1 MSQGVRETAESCSTA
16 TGATAALRDP
26 DTGLLDS
33 ARALELCR
41 EVAQAVYSQAKTDR
55 HHRTA
60 AELQADV
67 EAAQA
72 LINAASAVQ
81 VLRIAQYAATVE
93 HVDPVTGE
101 VGEVAHPLG
110 HAAEFADVDL
120 APGLAWSPR
129 QATARV
135 EEAIDAVTKTPDL
148 LDEMAAGRLDSLRVR
163 KVTGELLEA
172 PDAVCAQ
179 VEAALLERGVQSWS
193 ARQVQVRT
201 RRLVQQTDP
210 AAVRQARTRRSAQR
224 VGVFLE
230 PGPEAGLS
238 ELHATLPTEQA
249 VAAYAAVDGLAREL
263 HRANQ
268 SGKTL
273 GQCRADA
280 LTDLVLQRAEV
291 TASFTVA
298 VPVRPA
304 SAHAAGPADAPD
316 TAGSCDPWALGFDP
330 EPPAAD
336 TSTDDLDDDA
346 WDVALA
352 ELIARDPGPA
362 PDPPPDDPWW
372 DLMDALAAEDAEHHP
387 DVPPNPPPL
396 TRQHDSEATSSS
408 AATCV
413 PGSHPAPPELAHA
426 VRDAGDAAM
435 TPDAVGDVEIPGVG
449 VIAAATAQA
458 LMRTLGARL
467 TRTLIDPR
475 TGTLLETAAQ
485 TYRPT
490 AAIRRLV
497 QQRDQHCRFPGCSHP
512 ARYCETDHV
521 IPWPTGAT
529 RPTNLLTLCKH
540 HHRAKHETGWQVT
553 MTTEGVC
560 TWASPHGREHITRP
574 PSVEQHLD
582 LSPRGP

>member
-1 MSQGVRETAESCSTA
+1 MD
-16 TGATAALRDP
+16 AAALLRDP

-33 ARALELCR
+33 TRALELCR

-55 HHRTA
+55 HHRQA
-60 AELQADV
+60 ADLQADI
-67 EAAQA
+67 EASQA
-72 LINAASAVQ
+72 LINAVTAVQ
-81 VLRIAQYAATVE
+81 LMRIAQYAATVE

-101 VGEVAHPLG
+101 VSEVAHPLG

-135 EEAIDAVTKTPDL
+135 EEAIDAVTKTPGL
-148 LDEMAAGRLDSLRVR
+148 VDEMAAGHLDGLRVAR
-163 KVTGELLEA
+163 VTRELLEA
-172 PDAVCAQ
+172 PEPVCAQ
-179 VEAALLERGVQSWS
+179 VEQALLARGVQGWS
-193 ARQVQVRT
+193 ARQVQMRT

-210 AAVRQARTRRSAQR
+210 AAARSSRVRRATERI
-224 VGVFLE
+224 GVFLE
-230 PGPEAGLS
+230 PGPETGLTD
-238 ELHATLPTEQA
+238 LHATLPTEQA
-249 VAAYAAVDGLAREL
+249 IHAYAAVDELAREL
-263 HRANQ
+263 HRANRT
-268 SGKTL
+268 SKTL

-298 VPVRPA
+298 VPVVPAVPA
-304 SAHAAGPADAPD
+304 SAREAGPADA
-316 TAGSCDPWALGFDP
+316 ACGAVCSDPWAQGLEP

-372 DLMDALAAEDAEHHP
+372 DLMDDLSSEDAEHHP
-387 DVPPNPPPL
+387 VPAVNS
-396 TRQHDSEATSSS
+396 HSTS
-408 AATCV
+408 
-413 PGSHPAPPELAHA
+413 PELAHA
-426 VRDAGDAAM
+426 VRDACGAATTADAVGAVGI
-435 TPDAVGDVEIPGVG
+435 PGVGDVEIPGVG

-540 HHRAKHETGWQVT
+540 HHRAKHEAGWRVT
-553 MTTEGVC
+553 MANDGTC
-560 TWASPHGREHITRP
+560 TWTSPHGREHTTRP
-574 PSVEQHLD
+574 PTFELVRMGTP
-582 LSPRGP
+582 SP